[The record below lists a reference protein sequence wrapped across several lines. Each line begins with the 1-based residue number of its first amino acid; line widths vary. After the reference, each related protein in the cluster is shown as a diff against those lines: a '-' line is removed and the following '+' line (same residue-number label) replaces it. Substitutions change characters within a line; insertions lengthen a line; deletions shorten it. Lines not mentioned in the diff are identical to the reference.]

1 MHELSI
7 PPWISYR
14 SYNDLNGEFALIGN
28 AISHELLFIEDFHVN
43 IMNDV
48 VLSGLQK
55 SEILKKYSNNID
67 DVNNIIDEFLE
78 HEILISKAPESRNY
92 KKLTINPSK
101 ISSPFCEE
109 EKSSEYISLESMAS
123 SRIERAGYLFSFFWE
138 ITYKCNEACI
148 HCYNPGAAH
157 KKGDKNK
164 RKTDLISRNET
175 IKLLDDLVKIGVFR
189 ITLSGGEAFLH
200 KDFFFILE
208 EAKKRNFQVMI
219 FTNGLLL
226 NDKNLDKLESLYPDD
241 VGITI
246 YTSSEQRHDEITRI
260 KGSHKKS
267 LAALEELKRRGIR
280 THIKTPLMKK
290 TASDFQD
297 IKKLIDII
305 GTRSSIDGYLTAG
318 NDNNLGPIDLNL
330 DINQIAEL
338 AFVPGSPYFV
348 DKSNNYGKRH
358 LNKNESVCNA
368 GCSVMSMTPNGKI
381 TPCPALPLEVADV
394 REESI
399 DSVWGNRNSLNKWQP
414 KIRPSKI
421 DNTIRAIKIFDG
433 DNPAIA
439 HKKISS
445 DRPGSLAE
453 WRSIKLQNY
462 IECGSH
468 ERCLWCN
475 SKCPGAA
482 MNETG
487 DPLEKS
493 EVQCKIA
500 FTKMIV
506 AKGLE
511 TGNTK
516 KQILDMMKNQYV

>member
-1 MHELSI
+1 MLKLFT

-14 SYNDLNGEFALIGN
+14 SYEDSDGQFALIGN
-28 AISHELLFIEDFHVN
+28 AKLHELIFMEDFHVN

-48 VLSGLQK
+48 VLLGLQK
-55 SEILKKYSNNID
+55 NDILNKYPEHRD
-67 DVNNIIDEFLE
+67 DANNIIEELIE
-78 HEILISKAPESRNY
+78 NEILITQLPTNKNFKSTAYPHP
-92 KKLTINPSK
+92 LPNP
-101 ISSPFCEE
+101 FGDE
-109 EKSSEYISLESMAS
+109 EKSADYVALESMAS

-164 RKTDLISRNET
+164 RKTDLISKNET
-175 IKLLDDLVKIGVFR
+175 IELLDDLVKIGVFR

-200 KDFFFILE
+200 KDFFFIME

-226 NDKNLDKLESLYPDD
+226 NDKNLDKLEALYPDD

-246 YTSSEQRHDEITRI
+246 YTDSEQRHDDITRI

-267 LAALEELKRRGIR
+267 LDALEELSRRGIR
-280 THIKTPLMKK
+280 THVKTPLMKN
-290 TASDFQD
+290 TAADFLETQS
-297 IKKLIDII
+297 LITKI
-305 GTRSSIDGYLTAG
+305 GTRHTVDGYLTAG
-318 NDNNLGPIDLNL
+318 NDNNLGPMELNL

-338 AFVPGSPYFV
+338 AFVSGSPFFV
-348 DKSNNYGKRH
+348 DKSNNFGKRY
-358 LNKNESVCNA
+358 LDENQSVCNA
-368 GCSVMSMTPNGKI
+368 GCSVMSITPNGKI
-381 TPCPALPLEVADV
+381 TPCPALPLEVADI
-394 REESI
+394 REENMV
-399 DSVWGNRNSLNKWQP
+399 SVWGERNNLNKWQP
-414 KIRPSKI
+414 KVRPPKI
-421 DNTIRAIKIFDG
+421 DNTVRAIKIFDS

-445 DRPGSLAE
+445 NRPGSLAE
-453 WRSIKLQNY
+453 WRSIKLKNY
-462 IECGSH
+462 VECGSH

-500 FTKMIV
+500 FAKMIV
-506 AKGLE
+506 GKALE
-511 TGNTK
+511 AGETK
-516 KQILDMMKNQYV
+516 NQILDMVKSQYV